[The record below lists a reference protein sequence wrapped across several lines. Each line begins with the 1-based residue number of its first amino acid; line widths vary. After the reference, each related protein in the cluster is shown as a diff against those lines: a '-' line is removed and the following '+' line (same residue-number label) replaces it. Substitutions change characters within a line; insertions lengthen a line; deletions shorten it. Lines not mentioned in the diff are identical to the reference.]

1 MKRCLLLCLL
11 FAAPLCFAQPDAPPR
26 LPDNTLVVTG
36 SAERIFAADR
46 AELSVTMRLDGV
58 EPEALIAKMEALD
71 ATVRALARRHAPSST
86 VRLVDAHEYAWQA
99 RQNSRTLAISLPD
112 VKALEPLAVRLASL
126 AGVSVGRATFQSS
139 EFAKNK
145 RAARRQA
152 AELAK
157 EKAED
162 YASVLGRK
170 LGPAL
175 IIEEVESPMS
185 WYRSVGTANA
195 STDSSRENG
204 APAGVLSVQ
213 QTVRVQFSL
222 L

>member
-1 MKRCLLLCLL
+1 MNRCLLLSLL
-11 FAAPLCFAQPDAPPR
+11 CAAPLCFAQPVAPPR

-46 AELSVTMRLDGV
+46 AELSVTMRLDGA
-58 EPEALIAKMEALD
+58 ELEALISKMEALD
-71 ATVRALARRHAPSST
+71 ATVRALARKHAPSST
-86 VRLVDAHEYAWQA
+86 VRLVDAYEYSWQA
-99 RQNSRTLAISLPD
+99 KQNYRTLTISLPD

-126 AGVSVGRATFQSS
+126 SGVSVGRATFQSS

-175 IIEEVESPMS
+175 IIEEVEAARS
-185 WYRSVGTANA
+185 WYGRESMANA
-195 STDSSRENG
+195 ITDSSREQG
-204 APAGVLSVQ
+204 APAGALSVQ